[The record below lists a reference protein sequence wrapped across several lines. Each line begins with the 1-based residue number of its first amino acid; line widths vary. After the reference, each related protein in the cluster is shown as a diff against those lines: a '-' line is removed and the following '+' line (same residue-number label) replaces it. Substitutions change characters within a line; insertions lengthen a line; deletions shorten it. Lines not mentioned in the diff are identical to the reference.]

1 MTYGH
6 AVKRTGKYS
15 SPQSTFIDAHF
26 SIPYCVA
33 VALTDGQ
40 LTPKQLWKNRVRDP
54 KVHELASRVVLVED
68 PSMSALYPK
77 KWPVT
82 LTMHLR
88 SGEKITRHL
97 DEVKW
102 SPERLPSWQELVDK
116 FRMLADP
123 LIGGRRAERAVDIIA
138 TLKPNDTLTRLIPLL
153 CATAPPKRAGK
164 KAGGKIGED
173 NAA

>member
-1 MTYGH
+1 
-6 AVKRTGKYS
+6 
-15 SPQSTFIDAHF
+15 
-26 SIPYCVA
+26 
-33 VALTDGQ
+33 
-40 LTPKQLWKNRVRDP
+40 
-54 KVHELASRVVLVED
+54 
-68 PSMSALYPK
+68 MSALYPK
-77 KWPVT
+77 KWPIT

-88 SGEKITRHL
+88 SGEKITQHL

-153 CATAPPKRAGK
+153 TRPRPLSAPGRRARQNRRGQRGVRPKVSGSKRSIGRF
-164 KAGGKIGED
+164 GGGSIKRD
-173 NAA
+173 AQDSV